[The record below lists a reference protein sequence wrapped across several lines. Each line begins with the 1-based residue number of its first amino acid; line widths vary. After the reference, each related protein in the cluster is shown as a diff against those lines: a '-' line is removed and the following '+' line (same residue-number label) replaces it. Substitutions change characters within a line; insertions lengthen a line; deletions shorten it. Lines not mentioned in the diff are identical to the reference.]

1 MLALIL
7 KSEAHY
13 KNMGISPKGKKMLDM
28 NLPKH
33 NQYMIYHNTPLLS
46 DLTVR
51 TTHAHGI
58 GFSFVLA
65 LPEEETDQCRH
76 RHRQVPAYPALTTRG
91 KY

>member
-1 MLALIL
+1 MLDVNL
-7 KSEAHY
+7 
-13 KNMGISPKGKKMLDM
+13 PKLDM

-33 NQYMIYHNTPLLS
+33 NQYNIYHNTPMLS
-46 DLTVR
+46 DFTER

-76 RHRQVPAYPALTTRG
+76 RHGQVPAYPALTTPG
-91 KY
+91 KYLLIPLLYRC